1 MRKKIFKI
9 NFSFLFII
17 SLLIIL
23 SSCGGSALDAPSS
36 LKINEGVLSWTAVED
51 AEEYIIFINETEY
64 TTSQTSYDLSKLSL
78 TEGSYQV
85 KVKAVTTENKKTN
98 SAFSL
103 EVTYIV
109 HQSILKLSAPN
120 NVRVESNT
128 IKWSGVANATSYDV
142 KVGTVTKTVSTT
154 SIDLSEFGTLE
165 GTIVI
170 MVKAVG
176 QGIYLS
182 SDFSSAINHR
192 LELSSEGLKEA
203 IVNYLIAIHE
213 CSQSEA
219 EEMADERLEFLFEM
233 NEWAELDNN
242 GLYDFY
248 LLVEG
253 MEEYESFDQFFEQII
268 ETDYNHDQLANII
281 RAFIITML
289 YYQTYDNTEYYQSE
303 VDYYENLLESVL
315 DELNNLKQLVE
326 TTLES
331 YRLTNLYALKEEQK
345 QIFDE
350 NLLIEQSIFERLYQ
364 LGDYSY
370 HYIYHDYRYYLSIDR
385 IDEVQR
391 FEDENPWLLE
401 FKEDV
406 LLIFS
411 LQKDI
416 DELGLQ
422 IQNASED
429 EKQLES
435 NYLIALDNLDYFED
449 SNSHLIYDYESNIR
463 FFEEMILNT
472 RINNKM
478 YTNISTYLKE
488 NKTLVLDGLVPLIKF
503 TRYSYENLIEII
515 MNLMTNENLTPS
527 EIVVIRNEFVET
539 IFESDQLP
547 TKEEFEK
554 MLSLIKEIGLII
566 IDAYEEFEEELYLGF
581 FLDLKESMPALVSYL
596 SEVYLPYLNILKE
609 FLLSAT
615 IEDFELLMDSPDQV
629 DVINLMMSLSQKLE
643 DNVVYQ
649 TNIEIINNLTK
660 DLILSGDIKILPL
673 LISNIFRMPID
684 LSKDLYS
691 IITNDPT
698 LILEVIDEITA
709 IINDSLV
716 VLFYKGFDNEFD
728 NEEILLDIIN
738 LDFLKTLTT
747 EDIDALTIIFK
758 KFLIKTYLYASL
770 TEDNLTMTEAE
781 LEEALNSLDI
791 QEALSKSLN
800 IIGEYLAIV
809 KDFKDQGLLTH
820 YDYQVI
826 IDIAK
831 AINQLN
837 NDNESKINRIFELVR
852 VITDNQFFIDLSL
865 SSDDID
871 YIEQNINQLF
881 NDALICSKYDYQTLT
896 EQQKEELKRFIDD
909 VPLIGDIINREYN
922 NHLDEVLGIDL
933 FKKTFDNFVE
943 EGKICSNI
951 SSDDT
956 FSVQEIFDIVGW
968 ENVVVENSDWY
979 TSFFL
984 YINYGEIQYKIM
996 GQVGQNYIFDLYW
1009 IEVPFTE

>member
-1 MRKKIFKI
+1 MRKKIFQI

-17 SLLIIL
+17 LLLIIL
-23 SSCGGSALDAPSS
+23 SSCGGSALDAPSN
-36 LKINEGVLSWTAVED
+36 LQINEGVLSWTAVED
-51 AEEYIIFINETEY
+51 AEEYIIYINETEY

-78 TEGSYQV
+78 VEGSYQV

-103 EVTYIV
+103 EVTYTV
-109 HQSILKLSAPN
+109 HQDILKLSAPN

-165 GTIVI
+165 GTITI

-176 QGIYLS
+176 QGVYLS
-182 SDFSSAINHR
+182 SDFSGAINHR
-192 LELSSEGLKEA
+192 LELSFEGLKQA
-203 IVNYLIAIHE
+203 IVNYLMAIHE

-219 EEMADERLEFLFEM
+219 EEMADERLEFLLEM

-253 MEEYESFDQFFEQII
+253 MEEFESFDQFFEQIF
-268 ETDYNHDQLANII
+268 EMDYNHDQLANII
-281 RAFIITML
+281 RAFIITTL
-289 YYQTYDNTEYYQSE
+289 SYQAYDNTEYYQSE
-303 VDYYENLLESVL
+303 IDYYENLLQSILNEH
-315 DELNNLKQLVE
+315 NNLKQLVAVA
-326 TTLES
+326 LES
-331 YRLTNLYALKEEQK
+331 YQLTNLYALKEEQN

-350 NLLIEQSIFERLYQ
+350 KFLIENSIFERLYQ

-370 HYIYHDYRYYLSIDR
+370 HYIYYDYRYYLSIDQ
-385 IDEVQR
+385 IDDVQR
-391 FEDENPWLLE
+391 LEDENPWLLE

-406 LLIFS
+406 LLIIS

-422 IQNASED
+422 IENASED
-429 EKQLES
+429 ELHLES
-435 NYLIALDNLDYFED
+435 NYLNALDNLDNFEY
-449 SNSHLIYDYESNIR
+449 SNSDLISNYESNIR
-463 FFEEMILNT
+463 FFEEMILNA

-503 TRYSYENLIEII
+503 TRHSYENLIEII
-515 MNLMTNENLTPS
+515 MNLMTNENLTPL
-527 EIVVIRNEFVET
+527 EIVVFRNEFVET

-547 TKEEFEK
+547 SKEEFEK
-554 MLSLIKEIGLII
+554 MLILIKEIGLII
-566 IDAYEEFEEELYLGF
+566 IDAHEEFEEELYLGF
-581 FLDLKESMPALVSYL
+581 FLDLKESLPALESYL
-596 SEVYLPYLNILKE
+596 SEIYLPYLNILKE

-615 IEDFELLMDSPDQV
+615 IEDFELLLDSPNQV
-629 DVINLMMSLSQKLE
+629 NVINLMMSLSEKLN

-649 TNIEIINNLTK
+649 TNIEVINNLTK
-660 DLILSGDIKILPL
+660 DLILSGEIKIIPL

-684 LSKDLYS
+684 FAKDLYS
-691 IITNDPT
+691 IITNDST
-698 LILEVIDEITA
+698 LTLEAIDEITA
-709 IINDSLV
+709 IINDNLV
-716 VLFYKGFDNEFD
+716 DLFYKGFD

-758 KFLIKTYLYASL
+758 KLLINTYLYVSL

-781 LEEALNSLDI
+781 LEEVLNILDI

-826 IDIAK
+826 INIAK
-831 AINQLN
+831 AVNQLN
-837 NDNESKINRIFELVR
+837 NDNTLKINRIFELVR
-852 VITDNQFFIDLSL
+852 VITDNQLFIDLSL
-865 SSDDID
+865 PSDYID
-871 YIEQNINQLF
+871 SIEQNLNQLF
-881 NDALICSKYDYQTLT
+881 NDALICSQYDYQTLT
-896 EQQKEELKRFIDD
+896 KQQKEELKRFIDY

-922 NHLDEVLGIDL
+922 NHLNEVLGIDL
-933 FKKTFDNFVE
+933 FKITFDNFVK

-951 SSDDT
+951 TSDDT

-968 ENVVVENSDWY
+968 ENVVVSNNDWN

-984 YINYGEIQYKIM
+984 NINYGDAQYKII
-996 GQVGQNYIFDLYW
+996 GQVGQNYIFNLYW
-1009 IEVPFTE
+1009 IEEPFTE